1 MNKVL
6 IVCFLIIGVFC
17 GYAQENEEDVTKV
30 EVVNQYEEV
39 EILEKN
45 EIRLNALDLIV
56 HPALSLSYE
65 RLVNES
71 NGYGISLFANFGDLD
86 ATYHNFSVTPY
97 YRFYFLNRKDYGA
110 SGLFVEAFTS
120 FSSVNFQDYWYD
132 SIEKDQNEFQF
143 SMGVALGKKWVN
155 RNGFTFEL
163 FAGVGRYFIDNA
175 TDDNYHPE
183 AHGRFGI
190 SIGKRF

>member
-6 IVCFLIIGVFC
+6 IISFVMLGVFC

-71 NGYGISLFANFGDLD
+71 NGYGISLFANFGDD
-86 ATYHNFSVTPY
+86 NTTYQNFSVTPY

-120 FSSVNFQDYWYD
+120 FSSVDFDKN
-132 SIEKDQNEFQF
+132 KDANSNKFQF

-163 FAGVGRYFIDNA
+163 FAGVGRYFIDNGA
-175 TDDNYHPE
+175 DDYGHPE